1 MVMNRHDAALVLAG
15 AIGSGSALVH
25 GVLTQ
30 WHIIDPFQGLAAARF
45 STAIRRLVTV
55 LLQFSTFNWFV
66 GGLALL
72 VAANVFGREARLATG
87 LLVGSSYLFAAVAN
101 FWATRGRH
109 PGWLPYAT
117 ALGLIAYGLAKPDS

>member
-30 WHIIDPFQGLAAARF
+30 WHIIDPFQGLAGARI
-45 STAIRRLVTV
+45 SMVVQRLVAV

-72 VAANVFGREARLATG
+72 VAAHVLGWEARLATG
-87 LLVGSSYLFAAVAN
+87 LLVGSSYLFAAVGN
-101 FWATRGRH
+101 FWATQGRH
-109 PGWLPYAT
+109 PGWLLYGT
-117 ALGLIAYGLAKPDS
+117 ALGLIAYGLTKPDL